1 MIFIAVKF
9 PIRPEKADAFLDEA
23 ADYTAAT
30 RAEEGNIFFEWS
42 RSLDEP
48 DTFVLLEAF
57 RDADAGAAHVAGQHV
72 KDFFGWAPDWVSDT
86 PQIIYVDKE
95 DLGPWGAMGEIQPRG
110 Q

>member
-1 MIFIAVKF
+1 MIYITVKF
-9 PIRPEKADAFLDEA
+9 PIRPEKADQFMDAA

-48 DTFVLLEAF
+48 HSFVLLEAF
-57 RDADAGAAHVAGQHV
+57 RDAEAGSAHVAGQHV
-72 KDFFGWAPDWVSDT
+72 KDFFDWAPDWVSAK
-86 PQIIYVDKE
+86 PQIIYIDQP
-95 DLGPWGAMGEIQPRG
+95 DLTGWGPMGEIAPRG